1 MGLDKVL
8 GMVDSVNLNAFSL
21 CSDDI
26 SFLMNPNGPIKDRY
40 IGIVSNMLE
49 FPAKGISSANQ
60 VRATSHL
67 YYDKP
72 RKLGVKH
79 QLVTT
84 DGR

>member
-1 MGLDKVL
+1 MK
-8 GMVDSVNLNAFSL
+8 N
-21 CSDDI
+21 I
-26 SFLMNPNGPIKDRY
+26 Y
-40 IGIVSNMLE
+40 IWIISNMLE